1 MNAKLQELIALL
13 RDKEGGVKEIEVLL
27 TGDDIKVKVKYFSE
41 AEKHRKQSKTFIE
54 TMQLYN
60 SLPAEFTWKEAKQ
73 ISRKAHNTQLSRL
86 LSNEEYFIKVSQ
98 GNYKKVNRNYG
109 GIDQVPNS

>member
-1 MNAKLQELIALL
+1 MNAKLQELI
-13 RDKEGGVKEIEVLL
+13 EIEV
-27 TGDDIKVKVKYFSE
+27 
-41 AEKHRKQSKTFIE
+41 
-54 TMQLYN
+54 
-60 SLPAEFTWKEAKQ
+60 
-73 ISRKAHNTQLSRL
+73 